1 MKPMMLF
8 LSVSLPLVILFVAPK
23 FAIADDNDDGRK
35 VGVFLGAN
43 MRLELLKISE
53 CQNFVKT
60 YNPTFYEKKHMKE
73 AVEYLKVRYP
83 KLQPQ
88 LQQKQLKEFHESIGP
103 AIAESV
109 LKDIG
114 KNPSATSCG
123 VVTGSYEKM
132 LEKAKSSLPR

>member
-1 MKPMMLF
+1 
-8 LSVSLPLVILFVAPK
+8 
-23 FAIADDNDDGRK
+23 
-35 VGVFLGAN
+35 
-43 MRLELLKISE
+43 
-53 CQNFVKT
+53 
-60 YNPTFYEKKHMKE
+60 
-73 AVEYLKVRYP
+73 LKVRYP

-88 LQQKQLKEFHESIGP
+88 LQQKQLNEFHESIGP